1 MSSQVIACGTRTGN
15 PITLSSALRFRL
27 ADDTKK
33 TLPALQALEQQVQTS
48 DDQWFTGCFLPHHRN
63 DDVIDGVID
72 GVVVPRVDITP
83 TKRRKQTRRDKSAR

>member
-15 PITLSSALRFRL
+15 PITLSSALRFGL

-33 TLPALQALEQQVQTS
+33 TLPALQASEQQVQTS

-63 DDVIDGVID
+63 DDVIDGV
-72 GVVVPRVDITP
+72 VVPRVDITP
-83 TKRRKQTRRDKSAR
+83 TKRRKQTRRDKSVR